1 MHSNVTKLQAWLY
14 AWLRAW
20 VHVHG
25 YGYVHGRMCMA
36 MCMAMAT
43 GMAACACTWLRLR
56 LQGYEAMRLLGLP
69 IWTETRPSVWMDGL
83 EVRVQ
88 VQVQIEERGR
98 NQRFQVERG
107 DLLI

>member
-1 MHSNVTKLQAWLY
+1 MDVTYHKYSHCLHSNVTKLQAWLY

-56 LQGYEAMRLLGLP
+56 LQACMRMASAT
-69 IWTETRPSVWMDGL
+69 I
-83 EVRVQ
+83 
-88 VQVQIEERGR
+88 
-98 NQRFQVERG
+98 NNK
-107 DLLI
+107 